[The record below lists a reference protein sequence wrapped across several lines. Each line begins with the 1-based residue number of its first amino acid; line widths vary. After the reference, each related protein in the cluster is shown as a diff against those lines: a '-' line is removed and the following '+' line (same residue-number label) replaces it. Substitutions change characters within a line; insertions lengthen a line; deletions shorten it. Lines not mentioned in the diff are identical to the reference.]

1 MTDVETRATP
11 VTAETTTIDEK
22 PVATTTE
29 TTESTTT
36 EKDSANDK
44 EEQVTT
50 VFHDRINY
58 NVKHPLHNAWTL
70 WFDNPGKKANAQSWS
85 QNLKEIVTV
94 ETVEDFWGVYNNI
107 AKVNHLESNSNYHF
121 FKKGIRPE
129 WEDPANSNGGKFS
142 IQFPRNRTGEGINDY
157 WLYLLLAMIGEQFT
171 HENEVC
177 GAVISVRKVFF
188 RVALWIRS
196 SERNEITEKL
206 GTQIKEF
213 LNVPPNMPVEFT
225 PHGESAQ
232 KSAQKFSL

>member
-1 MTDVETRATP
+1 MADVENRPAAVKADT
-11 VTAETTTIDEK
+11 EDK
-22 PVATTTE
+22 PVASPSDLE
-29 TTESTTT
+29 PAAAAA
-36 EKDSANDK
+36 DVNDANDNK
-44 EEQVTT
+44 EEPVTT

-58 NVKHPLHNAWTL
+58 NVKHPLHNSWTL

-129 WEDPANSNGGKFS
+129 WEDPANANGGKFG
-142 IQFPRNRTGEGINDY
+142 IQFPRNRTGDQINDY
-157 WLYLLLAMIGEQFT
+157 WLYLLLAMIGEQFA
-171 HENEVC
+171 HEHEVC

-196 SERNEITEKL
+196 SERNETTEKI
-206 GTQIKEF
+206 GAQIKEF
-213 LNVPPNMPVEFT
+213 LNVAPNLAIEFT
-225 PHGESAQ
+225 PHGESAT
-232 KSAQKFSL
+232 KSAQKFTV